1 MTHTPHSRRTF
12 LQTAA
17 LAAGAMA
24 LSGGAMNRLAAAD
37 GDTLHVA
44 TNQYPWGTFY
54 GREGRNF
61 DASLD
66 EALGEVA
73 SCGLNG
79 YEPLATG
86 PADVEKLAPLLK
98 KHGLEMRSLY
108 VNSTLHE
115 ETGAEKSI
123 QDVLAIATKAH
134 EIGTRILVTNPSPI
148 AWGGAENKTDRQ
160 LETQAAALNRLG
172 QKLRDLGLTLAY
184 HNHDAELRNG
194 AREFHH
200 MMLATDPQ
208 AVTLCLDAHWL
219 YRGCGNSAVALFD
232 LVELY
237 GHRITEV
244 HLRQS
249 KDNVWTEVF
258 TAEGDLDYARLLRQF
273 QSLGIK
279 PHLVLE
285 QCVEAATPKTLTAR
299 EAHKQDTENVRKLFA
314 GWPDPKQK
322 A

>member
-1 MTHTPHSRRTF
+1 MSRPLPSSRRQF
-12 LQTAA
+12 LKAAA
-17 LAAGAMA
+17 LTAGTVLTDSPA
-24 LSGGAMNRLAAAD
+24 GRLWAAD
-37 GDTLHVA
+37 GEPLHIA

-54 GREGRNF
+54 SREGRDF

-73 SCGLNG
+73 ACGLNG
-79 YEPLATG
+79 YEPLATS
-86 PADVEKLAPLLK
+86 PADVEKLTPLLK

-115 ETGAEKSI
+115 TAGAEKSI
-123 QDVLAIATKAH
+123 QEVLAIATRAR
-134 EIGTRILVTNPSPI
+134 EIGTRIIVTNPTPI
-148 AWGGAENKTDRQ
+148 AWGGVENKSDSQ

-172 QKLRDLGLTLAY
+172 HQLADLGLTLAY
-184 HNHDAELRNG
+184 HNHDVELRNG
-194 AREFHH
+194 AREIHH
-200 MMLATDPQ
+200 KKLATDPQ
-208 AVTLCLDAHWL
+208 VVTLCLDAHWL

-237 GHRITEV
+237 GHRVTEV

-249 KDNVWTEVF
+249 KEGVWTEVF
-258 TAEGDLDYARLLRQF
+258 SSEGDIDYARLIRQF
-273 QSLGIK
+273 QRLEIR

-285 QCVEAATPKTLTAR
+285 QCVEATTPKTLNAR
-299 EAHKQDTENVRKLFA
+299 EAHKLGAENARKAFA
-314 GWPDPKQK
+314 GL